1 MLINYI
7 PYVAINIKHFLH
19 SIISASYPL
28 PFSFKETNLDRPADR
43 LFNRFISP
51 LSNKKLIHM
60 HIHRATFDPNRG
72 TNISPF
78 LLGVIWPDPAN
89 RGAPM
94 IISIGAKLRHPV
106 RHRVCVRVP
115 LSQSADWAP
124 RVSCCRQTAR
134 KIESGQV
141 YCVSYT
147 GNTGALLR
155 FSCDTR
161 ACVGT
166 EYWRIVRG
174 S

>member
-1 MLINYI
+1 
-7 PYVAINIKHFLH
+7 
-19 SIISASYPL
+19 
-28 PFSFKETNLDRPADR
+28 
-43 LFNRFISP
+43 
-51 LSNKKLIHM
+51 M

-106 RHRVCVRVP
+106 RARARYVCACVVP

-155 FSCDTR
+155 FLCDTR
-161 ACVGT
+161 ASTRVLEQSIG
-166 EYWRIVRG
+166 EYVDRG
-174 S
+174 ISYIPGGGLRYYSLSPQTPSTTGDRNAY